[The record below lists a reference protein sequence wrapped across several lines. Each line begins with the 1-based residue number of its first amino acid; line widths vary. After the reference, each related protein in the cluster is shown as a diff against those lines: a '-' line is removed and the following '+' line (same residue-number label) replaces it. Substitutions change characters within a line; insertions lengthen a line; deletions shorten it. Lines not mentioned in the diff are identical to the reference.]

1 MGSRRFVISLTGFL
15 SACGLIVGGAS
26 ASCVL
31 SIKWNGVSYIS
42 GNFEQPIALGPPLG
56 KAVVPPCDDTGD
68 PGCQREKAGEIA
80 ISRVPGVD
88 PRVAVGGPS
97 GRDVFLAAGFF
108 PQLPDHPLH
117 EAAYGSPRR
126 PNERAGWHCDDAI
139 PGLVGT
145 VTQTPGWGFIFGVR
159 FDGDRVRR
167 QYGRT
172 AVFVDARTRI
182 AGFDEFDL
190 PRITE
195 GDRIRATVRECTASG
210 RRYKVVADSIS
221 NAG

>member
-1 MGSRRFVISLTGFL
+1 MPTGESWGDRHLSCARCRSTRRGRRALGSRRLPR
-15 SACGLIVGGAS
+15 GG
-26 ASCVL
+26 VL
-31 SIKWNGVSYIS
+31 
-42 GNFEQPIALGPPLG
+42 
-56 KAVVPPCDDTGD
+56 
-68 PGCQREKAGEIA
+68 
-80 ISRVPGVD
+80 
-88 PRVAVGGPS
+88 
-97 GRDVFLAAGFF
+97 